1 MMFGIVMNYKN
12 DKDLGLVLCT
22 HCHSVFKANEKICTK
37 CNTPLKQRDKYSFL
51 KTLSFTLIAI
61 IFLFPANILPMM
73 EVTTLGV
80 VQSSTILDGIIYF
93 VNTKSYLIAMV
104 IFVAS
109 ILVPI
114 FKLLVLIYLLYTT
127 RYNKTF
133 LAKNAIKYYR
143 IIKFIGK
150 WSMLDIFVVALM
162 IVMVQFGNLSNI
174 NAGSAAVAF
183 TIVVVSTMLATE
195 SFDTR
200 LLWDRD

>member
-1 MMFGIVMNYKN
+1 MNYKS
-12 DKDLGLVLCT
+12 DRDLGLVLCT
-22 HCHSVFKANEKICTK
+22 HCNSVFKEEQKVCTK
-37 CNTPLKQRDKYSFL
+37 CKSKLKQRDKYSL
-51 KTLSFTLIAI
+51 AKTLSFTIVAI
-61 IFLFPANILPMM
+61 IFLFPANILTMM

-80 VQSSTILDGIIYF
+80 VESSTILDGIVYF
-93 VNTKSYLIAMV
+93 FETESYLIALV

-114 FKLLVLIYLLYTT
+114 FKLVILIYLLYTT
-127 RYNKTF
+127 KYNKTY
-133 LAKNAIKYYR
+133 LAKNATKYYR

-150 WSMLDIFVVALM
+150 WSMIDIFVVALM

-174 NAGSAAVAF
+174 IAGPAAIAF

-200 LLWDRD
+200 LLWDKD